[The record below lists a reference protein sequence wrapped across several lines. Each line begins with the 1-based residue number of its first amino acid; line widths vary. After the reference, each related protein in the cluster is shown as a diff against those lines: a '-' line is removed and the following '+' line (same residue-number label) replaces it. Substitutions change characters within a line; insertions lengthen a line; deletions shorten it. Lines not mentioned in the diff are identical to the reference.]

1 MNINEFINE
10 VDRLGLKLNDDM
22 LNKLNIYKDYL
33 IEYNKHTNLTRIT
46 NVDDIYLKHFYDSL
60 TILKSI
66 DLDKYNNLID
76 VGSGAGFPG
85 MVIAICFPK
94 LKVVLLDSSNK
105 RVDFLNSLINKL
117 GLNNVKT
124 VCARAEEYAKNNLD
138 TYDIVTSRAV
148 ADLEIL
154 SELCIPLVKVNGYF
168 IALKSNIDNELDN
181 SKGIISKLNAN
192 IDNIYKFM
200 LPDNKSVRTI
210 IKIKKIKKTPNGY
223 PREYAKIKRC
233 VEKHN

>member
-124 VCARAEEYAKNNLD
+124 VCARAEEYAKSNLD

>member
-124 VCARAEEYAKNNLD
+124 VCARAEEYAKSNLD

-168 IALKSNIDNELDN
+168 ISLKSNIDNELDN